1 MSAPYPTNSE
11 MAERLRILAQ
21 LSSEPD
27 KRRFFRLA
35 RMYDVH
41 TELVE
46 ASRRRIAE
54 SRLLLASI
62 EKRVP

>member
-1 MSAPYPTNSE
+1 

-62 EKRVP
+62 GKRVP